1 MRARVSM
8 RFCIMLFCASTPV
21 IQVQAGGL
29 KSDAVAAPAPA
40 ANLQDYRLGAGDHI
54 RVMTFNEAS
63 LTGEFEI
70 SSAGT
75 ISLPLIGDV
84 HAAGATTVDLQNRI
98 TAALKDG
105 FINNPSVSVQVLTY
119 RPFYILGEVN
129 KPGQYPYTSAATV
142 LNAVATATGFTYR
155 ANTHKVMIKHA
166 GEAAEKLYLL
176 DASTEVSPGDTIRI
190 LERHF

>member
-1 MRARVSM
+1 
-8 RFCIMLFCASTPV
+8 MLLFAGTPV
-21 IQVQAGGL
+21 VQVQASGS

-166 GEAAEKLYLL
+166 GDAVEKLYLL